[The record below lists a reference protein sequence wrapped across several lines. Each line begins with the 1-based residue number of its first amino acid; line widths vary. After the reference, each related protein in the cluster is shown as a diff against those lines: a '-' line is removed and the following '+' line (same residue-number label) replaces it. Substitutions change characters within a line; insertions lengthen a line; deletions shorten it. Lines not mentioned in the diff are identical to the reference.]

1 MARENIEE
9 KNNHYW
15 GQNVCLWKS
24 FMLLK
29 NTVFQNGEQM
39 LIEARGFMWHSG
51 RETSPP

>member
-1 MARENIEE
+1 MACENIDE

-29 NTVFQNGEQM
+29 NTVFQKSEQM
-39 LIEARGFMWHSG
+39 LIEACDFIWHG
-51 RETSPP
+51 G